1 MVVEV
6 ADIIR
11 DNINLMFFSSHIRKV
26 LTHLKDC
33 RTPKLGIHSI
43 KRCDNKDCSHKEY
56 TYNSCRDRN
65 CPKCQGSKKNKWIL
79 QRLKEVLPVN
89 YYHVVFTI
97 PSSLRKLFLYN
108 DKLAYNLLF
117 KAVSETLNEVAA
129 KNKKLKAKIGFI
141 AILHTWTQRLFL
153 HPHLHC
159 IIPGGG
165 ISLETG
171 KWKSCDQNY
180 LLPQKV
186 LSIVFKGK
194 LLQYIEKAYK
204 KGLISYPITKEEHK
218 YLNSVKSTL
227 VQASR
232 SNWVVYTKKAFGGP
246 SGVLNYLGNYTHR
259 IAISN
264 YRIKSYKNKTVTF
277 SWKDRKD
284 NNKTKYE
291 RISAQS
297 FIRRFSL
304 HILPERFM
312 KIRYYGFM
320 ATSNKKENISLCKKL
335 IIESGAKLEYL
346 NDKYIKRIEH
356 KLEQDNEPKRCP
368 ICKKGHL
375 IDHFIYEKAG

>member
-1 MVVEV
+1 MIAEV
-6 ADIIR
+6 ADVIR
-11 DNINLMFFSSHIRKV
+11 DNINSMFFSPHIRKV

-33 RTPKLGIHSI
+33 RTPKLGIHSV
-43 KRCDNKDCSHKEY
+43 KQCNNNKCTHKEY

-65 CPKCQGSKKNKWIL
+65 CPKCQGSKKHKWVL

-89 YYHVVFTI
+89 YYHVVFTV
-97 PSSLRKLFLYN
+97 PSSLRKIFLYN
-108 DKLAYNLLF
+108 KKIALTLLF
-117 KAVSETLNEVAA
+117 KAVSETLNEVAR

-171 KWKSCDQNY
+171 RWKNCDQNY
-180 LLPQKV
+180 LLPQKI
-186 LSIVFKGK
+186 LSIVFRGK
-194 LLQYIEKAYK
+194 LLNYIEKAHK
-204 KGLISYPITKEEHK
+204 KGLINYPITKEEHK

-232 SNWVVYTKKAFGGP
+232 ANWVVYTKKAFGGP
-246 SGVLNYLGNYTHR
+246 SGVINYLGNYTHR

-264 YRIKSYKNKTVTF
+264 YRIKSYKNNTVTF

-291 RISAQS
+291 EISAQS
-297 FIRRFSL
+297 FIRRFAL
-304 HILPERFM
+304 HILPQRFI

-320 ATSNKKENISLCKKL
+320 ATAKKKENITLCKSL
-335 IIESGAKLEYL
+335 IIDSGSVLQELDNKFIERIEKKLETQ
-346 NDKYIKRIEH
+346 NKP
-356 KLEQDNEPKRCP
+356 QMCP
-368 ICKKGHL
+368 CCKKGYL
-375 IDHFIYEKAG
+375 IEHYMYEKAG